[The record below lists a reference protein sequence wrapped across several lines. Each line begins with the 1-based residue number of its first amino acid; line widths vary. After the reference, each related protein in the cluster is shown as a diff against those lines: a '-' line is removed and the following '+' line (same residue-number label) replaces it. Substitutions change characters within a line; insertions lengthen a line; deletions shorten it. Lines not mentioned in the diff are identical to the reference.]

1 MSLNEEKEKLKN
13 EVKEYLDKLFIDEKG
28 DIIIEELNEI
38 QKEELKEILIKL
50 RKNDE
55 STVIFCSTIIN
66 YDINRKL
73 RKKQI
78 EINDDILSIQQEIF
92 NIALEIDKSID

>member
-1 MSLNEEKEKLKN
+1 MSLNKEKERLKN

-28 DIIIEELNEI
+28 EIIIEELNEK
-38 QKEELKEILIKL
+38 QKEDLKEILTKL

-55 STVIFCSTIIN
+55 STVIFCTTIIN
-66 YDINRKL
+66 YDINTRL
-73 RKKQI
+73 RKKKI
-78 EINDDILSIQQEIF
+78 EINDDILSIQQEIY

>member
-1 MSLNEEKEKLKN
+1 MSLNKEKEKLKN

-66 YDINRKL
+66 YDINTRL
-73 RKKQI
+73 RKNNI
-78 EINDDILSIQQEIF
+78 EINDDILTIQQEIY

>member
-66 YDINRKL
+66 YDINTRL
-73 RKKQI
+73 RKNNI
-78 EINDDILSIQQEIF
+78 EINDDILTIQQEIY

>member
-1 MSLNEEKEKLKN
+1 MSLNKEKEKLKN

-55 STVIFCSTIIN
+55 TTVIFCSTIIN
-66 YDINRKL
+66 YDINTRL
-73 RKKQI
+73 RKNNI
-78 EINDDILSIQQEIF
+78 EINDDILTIQQEIY

>member
-1 MSLNEEKEKLKN
+1 MSLNKEKERLKN
-13 EVKEYLDKLFIDEKG
+13 EVKEYLDKLFINEKG
-28 DIIIEELNEI
+28 EIIIEELNEK
-38 QKEELKEILIKL
+38 QKEDLKDILTKL

-66 YDINRKL
+66 YDINTRL
-73 RKKQI
+73 RKNNI
-78 EINDDILSIQQEIF
+78 EINDDILSIQQEIY

>member
-1 MSLNEEKEKLKN
+1 MSLNKEKERLKN
-13 EVKEYLDKLFIDEKG
+13 TVREYLDKLFIDEKG
-28 DIIIEELNEI
+28 DVIIEELNEK
-38 QKEELKEILIKL
+38 QKENLKELLIKL
-50 RKNDE
+50 RKYDE
-55 STVIFCSTIIN
+55 STVIFCTTIIN

>member
-1 MSLNEEKEKLKN
+1 MSLNKEKEKLKN

-66 YDINRKL
+66 YDINTRL
-73 RKKQI
+73 RKNNI
-78 EINDDILSIQQEIF
+78 EINDDILSIQQEIY

>member
-1 MSLNEEKEKLKN
+1 MSLNKEKEKLKN

-66 YDINRKL
+66 YDINTRL
-73 RKKQI
+73 RKNNI
-78 EINDDILSIQQEIF
+78 EINDDILSIQQEIY
-92 NIALEIDKSID
+92 NIALEIYKSID

>member
-1 MSLNEEKEKLKN
+1 MSLNKEKERLKN

-28 DIIIEELNEI
+28 EIIIEELNEK
-38 QKEELKEILIKL
+38 QKEDLKEILTKL

-66 YDINRKL
+66 YDINTRL
-73 RKKQI
+73 RKNNI
-78 EINDDILSIQQEIF
+78 EINDDILTIQQEIY